1 MTASVA
7 TMVEENRPP
16 LFRRPAVQNLLCEV
30 ALVSALSS
38 TQMSAMES
46 PDPPHR
52 FSVENM
58 GGTTDETLWFDLD
71 SESVAALHDVET
83 PSAALSRWI
92 RDLDEICEGATIDNR
107 ESEDAL
113 PVQQDARQY
122 AVALVVELPEG
133 TRFPDVS
140 VDPDGEISL
149 GWHVGDDVF
158 SVSISG
164 TGRLSYAGLFGA
176 SDCHGTEWMVAQVP
190 VEITRQLDRLL
201 LARRAAR

>member
-1 MTASVA
+1 
-7 TMVEENRPP
+7 
-16 LFRRPAVQNLLCEV
+16 
-30 ALVSALSS
+30 
-38 TQMSAMES
+38 MEFA
-46 PDPPHR
+46 DPPHR
-52 FSVENM
+52 LSVENM
-58 GGTTDETLWFDLD
+58 GGTTDEALWFDVD

-92 RDLDEICEGATIDNR
+92 RDLDEICEEATTDR
-107 ESEDAL
+107 EREDAL
-113 PVQQDARQY
+113 PVQQGARRY
-122 AVALVVELPEG
+122 SIALVAELAEG
-133 TRFPDVS
+133 TRFPEVS

-164 TGRLSYAGLFGA
+164 TGRLSYAGLLGT

-201 LARRAAR
+201 LAHRATG

>member
-7 TMVEENRPP
+7 TMVEENRSP
-16 LFRRPAVQNLLCEV
+16 LFTRSVVHNLMCEV

-38 TQMSAMES
+38 TQMSAMEFPGPS
-46 PDPPHR
+46 HR
-52 FSVENM
+52 RPVENM
-58 GGTTDETLWFDLD
+58 AGTTDEALCFDVDL
-71 SESVAALHDVET
+71 ESVAALHDVET

-92 RDLDEICEGATIDNR
+92 RDLDEICEEAT
-107 ESEDAL
+107 SENWERGDAL
-113 PVQQDARQY
+113 QQGARQY
-122 AVALVVELPEG
+122 AITLVTELAPGTRLPE
-133 TRFPDVS
+133 VS

-164 TGRLSYAGLFGA
+164 TGRLSFAGLFGT

-201 LARRAAR
+201 LAT